1 MSKKKFNSDVLDIDE
16 IIRRKLLVEFNR
28 KPLEKSSLFGFVLA
42 CNDDFSLV
50 QEFDRDS
57 FVLDGYCVFRNK
69 SVKKYS
75 VYDDENYFLNEVISL
90 KKIEPKPVENISIVN
105 WAEVLKSVGENF
117 SLIMIEREKIDNEAC
132 NIGKLKKIKKRSFVL
147 EEIDSCAEWS
157 GAYEYEFKDLTKVG
171 FDGLYENTLSF
182 VEENRN
188 KLKSKK
194 VSD

>member
-1 MSKKKFNSDVLDIDE
+1 MSKKKSFNDCIDIDE
-16 IIRRKLLVEFNR
+16 IIERKLLVEFDR

-42 CNDDFSLV
+42 CNDDFSLI

-69 SVKKYS
+69 SVRKYS
-75 VYDDENYFLNEVISL
+75 VYDNENYFLNEVINL
-90 KKIEPKPVENISIVN
+90 KNIEPKPFANISIES
-105 WAEVLKSVGENF
+105 WAEVLKTVSENF

-132 NIGKLKKIKKRSFVL
+132 NIGKLQKLKKKSFVL
-147 EEIDSCAEWS
+147 EEIDSSAEWS
-157 GAYEYEFKDLTKVG
+157 GAYEYKFNDLTKVG

-182 VEENRN
+182 VEENRH
-188 KLKSKK
+188 KLKPKE